1 MARGVNKVI
10 LVGNLGSDP
19 ENKYLPSGS
28 SVSEFSVATTR
39 AWKNKDSGQ
48 QQEETEWH
56 RITAFGRQAEICG
69 EYLRKGSQVYIE
81 GRLKTDK
88 WQDQQGNTRYTT
100 KVVME
105 NMQMLGGR
113 GGSAP
118 MGDNGGFGAQQQQ
131 GGQQG
136 GGQWGGQQQQQQPP
150 QQNQGWNPQP
160 TGGQGSQAP
169 AGDTGI
175 IDDDIPF

>member
-39 AWKNKDSGQ
+39 AWKNRDSGQ

-88 WQDQQGNTRYTT
+88 WEDQQGNTRYTT

-118 MGDNGGFGAQQQQ
+118 MGDSGGYGGQQAPQ
-131 GGQQG
+131 GGQG
-136 GGQWGGQQQQQQPP
+136 AWGGQQKPAQK
-150 QQNQGWNPQP
+150 QGWNPQP
-160 TGGQGSQAP
+160 TGGQAAQAP
-169 AGDTGI
+169 AGGDTGI

>member
-39 AWKNKDSGQ
+39 AWKNRDSGQ

-118 MGDNGGFGAQQQQ
+118 MGDSGGQQQQ
-131 GGQQG
+131 GG
-136 GGQWGGQQQQQQPP
+136 GGQWGGQQQQAP

-160 TGGQGSQAP
+160 TGGQGGQAP

>member
-39 AWKNKDSGQ
+39 AWKNRDSGQ

-56 RITAFGRQAEICG
+56 RITAFGSQAEICG

-118 MGDNGGFGAQQQQ
+118 MGDSGGQQQQ
-131 GGQQG
+131 GG
-136 GGQWGGQQQQQQPP
+136 GGQWGGQQQQAP

-160 TGGQGSQAP
+160 TGGQCGQAP

>member
-19 ENKYLPSGS
+19 ENKHLPSGS

-39 AWKNKDSGQ
+39 AWKNRDSGQ

-118 MGDNGGFGAQQQQ
+118 MGGGAPNQGAQAAPQQQ
-131 GGQQG
+131 G
-136 GGQWGGQQQQQQPP
+136 
-150 QQNQGWNPQP
+150 GWNPQP
-160 TGGQGSQAP
+160 TGGQQGGQQGDNAGWGGQSQGGD
-169 AGDTGI
+169 AGM